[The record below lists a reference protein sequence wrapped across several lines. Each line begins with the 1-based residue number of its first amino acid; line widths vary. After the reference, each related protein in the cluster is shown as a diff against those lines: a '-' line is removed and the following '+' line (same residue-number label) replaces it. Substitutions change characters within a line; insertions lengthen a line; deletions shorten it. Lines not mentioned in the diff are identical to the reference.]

1 MKVLLRI
8 FSELGQKRTFE
19 WADEGVEHLEKAVR
33 PLELAKAEEEVKDL
47 EQFPLK
53 SKAEEKEEEDQPTA
67 PTRKLKELHPHHQ
80 AEEEEEKEPEAST
93 GVSFCQLDP
102 DGECVCLDDDQE
114 EEE

>member
-1 MKVLLRI
+1 MMVLLRI

-53 SKAEEKEEEDQPTA
+53 SKAEEKEEEA
-67 PTRKLKELHPHHQ
+67 PDRPQATRELAHPRVDHSK
-80 AEEEEEKEPEAST
+80 AEVPGHF
-93 GVSFCQLDP
+93 GVLTDVSGGRLAQ
-102 DGECVCLDDDQE
+102 DDE
-114 EEE
+114 S